1 MKVRRSDAPSLFR
14 FADVLCNP
22 TAVCYICIMEKK
34 IIITAELVDALKD
47 KALKG
52 DAEALKTLDALRRGQ
67 EEAQLRKELFGV

>member
-1 MKVRRSDAPSLFR
+1 
-14 FADVLCNP
+14 
-22 TAVCYICIMEKK
+22 MEKK

>member
-1 MKVRRSDAPSLFR
+1 MKVRRSDASSLFR
-14 FADVLCNP
+14 FVDVLCNP